1 MRKTRLIAVILATV
15 VSTSIFLAACAQQKE
30 TDTTAETA
38 TEVATMATEA
48 QQRSDMHDNEI
59 IVMENFFVGYLID
72 DEEQFLKDAIAD
84 GYADNVISDVL
95 TRGQRYHDDDSNAN
109 FAIIRKKGN
118 EDIFDLPP
126 AKVTVYDLRGYSYHD
141 ITYNVSLNSF
151 NASETIST
159 GYGDI
164 ELRYPE

>member
-1 MRKTRLIAVILATV
+1 MTKKFITIFAIIATASVLLT
-15 VSTSIFLAACAQQKE
+15 ACAQQKE
-30 TDTTAETA
+30 TDITAESEAVTTMAETA
-38 TEVATMATEA
+38 
-48 QQRSDMHDNEI
+48 QRSDMHDNEI

-72 DEEQFLKDAIAD
+72 NEEQFLKDAIAD
-84 GYADNVISDVL
+84 GYKDNAISDVL
-95 TRGQRYHDDDSNAN
+95 TRGQRYHDNDTNTN
-109 FAIIRKKGN
+109 FAIVRKKGN